1 LALTERFRWSLPWLR
16 MAIFGTLLGGV
27 LSLYGQVT
35 TLRVE
40 FREARDLLRVAEV
53 ERSTSLSLAQIGTL
67 RGEVA
72 GRMGRVEE
80 TGEWAPPPAGLGF
93 AILLSPR
100 CPFSM
105 GLLRH
110 VAGWAEGRHWPAERI
125 LLAALAGDASSAE
138 PWLDLFEPEAPVSV
152 MLTPS
157 HASRR
162 LVVPAVPAVLIWR
175 DGTLIDILVG
185 DGRSSELARYLEVLE
200 T

>member
-1 LALTERFRWSLPWLR
+1 LALRERLRWSLPWLR
-16 MAIFGTLLGGV
+16 MAVFGSLIGGV

-40 FREARDLLRVAEV
+40 LREARDLFRVAEV
-53 ERSTSLSLAQIGTL
+53 ERSTSLSLVRIGTL

-72 GRMGRVEE
+72 GRMGWVEE
-80 TGEWAPPPAGLGF
+80 TTEWEPPPAGLGL
-93 AILLSPR
+93 AILVSPR

-105 GLLRH
+105 SLLRH

-125 LLAALAGDASSAE
+125 LLAALAGDAFTAE
-138 PWLDLFEPEAPVSV
+138 PWLDLFEPQAPVSV
-152 MLTPS
+152 MLAPS
-157 HASRR
+157 HASGR

-175 DGTLIDILVG
+175 DGVLIDILVG